1 MSEKQSYDVVFE
13 ADFLEPAF
21 APAAFQLLRQAGVLY
36 GLPNV
41 GWIRL
46 HMTVEVDGCAYPSQI
61 EGLKK
66 HFDTLWFGGVASVK
80 VAPKLTPTEQLVE

>member
-1 MSEKQSYDVVFE
+1 MREKQGYDVTFE
-13 ADFLEPAF
+13 ADFSEPALT
-21 APAAFQLLRQAGVLY
+21 AAAFQLLRQAGVLY

-66 HFDTLWFGGVASVK
+66 HFDALWFGGVESVK
-80 VAPKLTPTEQLVE
+80 VRREDGGVETAK

>member
-1 MSEKQSYDVVFE
+1 MSEKQGYDVTLE
-13 ADFLEPAF
+13 ADFTDPAL

-66 HFDTLWFGGVASVK
+66 HFDTLWFGGVESVK
-80 VAPKLTPTEQLVE
+80 VRRKDGEVEAAK